1 MKHMTKLIAV
11 VLFLGIASGFA
22 QEEGNKQEV
31 SITQIE
37 NYLAQCARGLRSTN
51 EAYYEMI
58 EWVWTLTL
66 HLTDSEFERVMS
78 TENQISTTI
87 VLHAPWIIEE
97 RMPVD
102 SPLFTCWMIYKE
114 ALEVGDEL
122 PNLKN
127 EWQDCVQSAIGEKIE
142 DVEGE
147 MGRHLRCM
155 SASLKETS

>member
-1 MKHMTKLIAV
+1 MKHLTKVIAF
-11 VLFLGIASGFA
+11 VLLLGLASGVA
-22 QEEGNKQEV
+22 QEEGTKQDA
-31 SITQIE
+31 SIPQIE
-37 NYLAQCARGLRSTN
+37 NYLAQCTPGRSNTN
-51 EAYYEMI
+51 EAYYQMI
-58 EWVWTLTL
+58 EWVWTLSL
-66 HLTDSEFERVMS
+66 HLTDNEFERVMS
-78 TENQISTTI
+78 KENQISTTL

-102 SPLFTCWMIYKE
+102 SPLFTCWMIYRE
-114 ALEVGDEL
+114 AWEVGDEL
-122 PNLKN
+122 PTLKN